1 MAEVSDSLFPILVHP
16 DRQNYEALKRL
27 MRTMAAEVG
36 AEAFLRQQ
44 QAIMARPDSRPGL
57 SAISCP
63 TLVLVGEN
71 DQGTPPALSEEI
83 AAAIPGS
90 RLVVVP
96 DCGHMSTL
104 ERPQAVADALVDW
117 MRS

>member
-1 MAEVSDSLFPILVHP
+1 MFPILVHP
-16 DRQNYEALKRL
+16 SRHNDEALKRL
-27 MRTMAAEVG
+27 MRIMGEETG

-57 SAISCP
+57 PAIACP
-63 TLVLVGEN
+63 TLVLVGDS
-71 DQGTPPALSEEI
+71 DQGTPPALSQEI
-83 AAAIPGS
+83 AAAIPRS
-90 RLVVVP
+90 RLVVIP

-104 ERPQAVADALVDW
+104 ERPQAVTDALVEW